1 MSAEPNHRAADDFH
15 GVSFE
20 GFTALTPIYEGAET
34 LVFRGKRIADG
45 ARVVLKQTKNEY
57 PTVREVG
64 RLRREFTILRELGV
78 DSAPEAIALEEH
90 GRGVV
95 LIMADLGHP
104 TLREILESRRLD
116 IETSL
121 TIALSISNA
130 LAAVHRKGIIHK
142 DVTPRNVLIEE
153 SSWTAHLIDFGIS
166 ARLSRELHAPT
177 GPRSLEG
184 TLLYMAPEQT
194 GRMNRA
200 VDSRADLYSLGVI
213 LYEMLTGSVPF
224 PQRELS
230 EIVQSHLTRPP
241 VPPCELVPAVP
252 APLSDL
258 VMMLLAKTPEE
269 RYQSD
274 AGVRADLSE
283 CLRQWK
289 TNGTIAT
296 FPLRQRDKAPELR
309 RAQRLYGRERDLEAL
324 LQAFGRARARGPE
337 LCLVA
342 GYSGVG
348 KSALVREIHKII
360 ARHGGGYFASGK
372 FDQISR
378 DVPLA
383 PVVHALRELV
393 QQILTEPPETLAAY
407 KSELL
412 TALGGNGAILIEL
425 VPELE
430 LVLGAQ
436 PKVSD
441 LPPDQ
446 AKNRFELTLQNFLHV
461 FASEKHPLVIFL
473 DDLQWMDPASQRLM
487 HLLLTDTWSRHLL
500 IIGAYRDNEVS
511 AGHPLSNLLA
521 ELESSGFQPAKIHL
535 APLDREMVGSLVADT
550 LTSEPQEV
558 RTLADLVHEK
568 TQGNPFFAH
577 QFMVALYE
585 RGLLR
590 FDPESGAWQW
600 DDAAIRAANVTDN
613 VVDLMVGV
621 LRRLSP
627 ETQHVLERAACIGHS
642 FDFGSLATI
651 AEKPVHEVSAA
662 LWEALRAGL
671 VVSLDGDYRYLES
684 GVGSEAREV
693 SSSLFNVRYQFVHDR
708 VLSAAYMLVEPEQ
721 RKQLHLSI
729 GRLLRKRSGERP
741 RDEDLLDLVHHLN
754 LGASAITDR
763 AERRDLAEINLR
775 AGQKAKAATAYHA
788 GAIYTRAGIELL
800 DAADWDE
807 HYDLCHSLHIEGGQC
822 AFACGDA
829 ERAEALFAEALRHAR
844 TDLERAEIQ
853 RQRIYKHAS
862 YGEFLEALRVG
873 SETLAMLGHELTL
886 DEMNSPEVMV
896 AELSQI
902 TPNLRGRPIW
912 SLVDEPEATDP
923 VMRAILSILDAIA
936 DSGHYVSAIAFSV
949 INFRAV
955 NLSLVHGPT
964 ELCPFPYACAGY
976 VLAGMFGRVT
986 EGLAFCEVAGAIN
999 QRFPSVMQLSRLH
1012 VAWGSGTHM
1021 QHPMRDAI
1029 KSWTIARQKG
1039 LESGEFAMLGTACFL
1054 ETMGNVFA
1062 GDPIEELLQ
1071 EADKNLAI
1079 VRRTK
1084 NSLNLATMTV
1094 VRQTVACL
1102 AGKTR
1107 ERTSLD
1113 DDTFNEKEYLDR
1125 LEGEHFGNTRAH
1137 HAILKV
1143 LVYLIYGRYED
1154 AWKASE
1160 VAEHWISHTGGNL
1173 ASKVHPC
1180 LRALVLLGLP
1190 RAEAPEEAERR
1201 AEILRKCR
1209 AEVTQLAAWS
1219 PKSFAHFDAMVNA
1232 EAARTEGNL
1241 EGAVRLYERAITL
1254 CQENKAPHLEALT
1267 GELCAKFYLSIGAPT
1282 AGGGYM
1288 KNAYRAYKHWGATP
1302 KIDAL
1307 ENEATHI
1314 WPSLRD
1320 VSRTRGAATTTGS
1333 SASLATRTLIGQ
1345 TSIGSLRDAALVVRA
1360 AQEIASEIDL
1370 PKVIDRLA
1378 KLVLEN
1384 AGADQGSL
1392 ILARGGALVVEAT
1405 FQPAGCSLDVGRGQ
1419 PLEAVQDC
1427 AKSVVHYVTRTLEPV
1442 VLDNSRKATRFSDD
1456 PYIQEFAPKS
1466 ILCLPLLHQ
1475 GRLSGALYLE
1485 NRMTAGVFDAA
1496 RVELLALLSSQA
1508 AIAIEIARLIENA
1521 HAANEQVKRANERLE
1536 MEVAHRTEELRRV
1549 NDSLFDMNRA
1559 LEQELGQ
1566 RRQIEQERAAL
1577 HEQVIAGQRQRL
1589 AELSTPLLPIT
1600 KDIVVM
1606 PLIGTMD
1613 TERAELVLSVA
1624 LDGAQRLGARVV
1636 ILDVTGMKHVDTQVA
1651 GMLVNVAA
1659 ALRLLGAET
1668 VLTGIAPRIA
1678 QTLVALDVDLKS
1690 FVTMG
1695 TLQSGMEY
1703 ALRRSRHVD
1712 ASPAPRRGGP
1722 QHR

>member
-1 MSAEPNHRAADDFH
+1 MSAEPIHRAADDVQ

-20 GFTALTPIYEGAET
+20 GYTALTPIYEGAET
-34 LVFRGKRIADG
+34 LVFRGTRIADG
-45 ARVVLKQTKNEY
+45 TRVVLKQTKNEY

-78 DSAPEAIALEEH
+78 ECAPEALALEEH

-95 LIMADLGHP
+95 LIMADIGHP

-116 IETSL
+116 IETAL

-130 LAAVHRKGIIHK
+130 LAAVHRKGILHK
-142 DVTPRNVLIEE
+142 DLTPRNVLIEA
-153 SSWTAHLIDFGIS
+153 STWTAHLIDFGIS
-166 ARLSRELHAPT
+166 ARISRELHAPT

-200 VDSRADLYSLGVI
+200 VDSRTDLYSLGVI

-224 PQRELS
+224 PQRELA
-230 EIVQSHLTRPP
+230 EVVQSHLTRPP
-241 VPPCELVPAVP
+241 VPPQEIVPAVP
-252 APLSDL
+252 ASLSDL
-258 VMMLLAKTPEE
+258 VMTLLAKTPEE

-289 TNGTIAT
+289 ASGTIT
-296 FPLRQRDKAPELR
+296 PFPLRQHDKAPELR
-309 RAQRLYGRERDLEAL
+309 RAQRLYGRDRDIEAL

-348 KSALVREIHKII
+348 KSALVHEIHKII
-360 ARHGGGYFASGK
+360 ARHGGGFFAAGK

-383 PVVHALRELV
+383 PVVQALRELV

-407 KSELL
+407 KNDLL
-412 TALGGNGAILIEL
+412 TSLGGNGALLAEL

-461 FASEKHPLVIFL
+461 FASEAHPLVIFL
-473 DDLQWMDPASQRLM
+473 DDLQWMDPASQRLL
-487 HLLLTDTWSRHLL
+487 HLLLTDAFSRHLL
-500 IIGAYRDNEVS
+500 IIGAYRDNEIS
-511 AGHPLSNLLA
+511 PGHPLSTLLD
-521 ELESSGFQPAKIHL
+521 EFMSSGFSPARIHL
-535 APLDREMVGSLVADT
+535 APLDRDMVGSLVADT
-550 LTSEPQEV
+550 LTSKPEEV
-558 RTLADLVHEK
+558 QTLADLVYEK

-585 RGLLR
+585 RDLLR

-600 DDAAIRAANVTDN
+600 GDTAIRAANVTDN

-651 AEKPVHEVSAA
+651 AEKPATEVSAA

-671 VVSLDGDYRYLES
+671 VVSLDGDYRYLEA
-684 GVGSEAREV
+684 GLGGGTREL
-693 SSSLFNVRYQFVHDR
+693 SASLFNVRYQFVHDR

-721 RKQLHLSI
+721 RTLLHLSI

-741 RDEDLLDLVHHLN
+741 RDDELLDLVHHLN
-754 LGASAITDR
+754 LGAVAITDR
-763 AERRDLAEINLR
+763 AERLDLAEINLR
-775 AGQKAKAATAYHA
+775 AGRRAKAATAYHA
-788 GAIYTRAGIELL
+788 GTIYARAGIDLL
-800 DAADWDE
+800 DVADWDE
-807 HYDLCHSLHIEGGQC
+807 HYDLCFSLYIEGGQN
-822 AFACGDA
+822 AYLSGDA
-829 ERAEALFAEALRHAR
+829 AGAEALFLELLRRAK
-844 TDLERAEIQ
+844 TDVERATVQ
-853 RQRIYKHAS
+853 RQRIYNNVSH
-862 YGEFLEALRVG
+862 GRFVEAVQTG
-873 SETLAMLGHELTL
+873 SETLAFLGHPLSMEELG
-886 DEMNSPEVMV
+886 SPAVMMS
-896 AELSQI
+896 ELELL
-902 TPNLRGRPIW
+902 TTNLRGRRI
-912 SLVDEPEATDP
+912 LDLADTPEASDP
-923 VMRAILSILDAIA
+923 VIRSVLSILDAIS
-936 DSGHYVSAIAFSV
+936 DSAHHINPIAFSV

-955 NLSLVHGPT
+955 NVGLVHGHT
-964 ELCPFPYACAGY
+964 ELCPFPYACVGY
-976 VLAGMFGRVT
+976 VLAGMFGRVN
-986 EGLAFCEVAGAIN
+986 EGMEFCKLAEVIN
-999 QRFPSVMQLSRLH
+999 QKCPSAMQLSRLH
-1012 VAWGSGTHM
+1012 IPWGSCVHM
-1021 QHPMRDAI
+1021 QHPMRQANEN
-1029 KSWTIARQKG
+1029 WAVARQKG
-1039 LESGEFAMLGTACFL
+1039 LETGEYYMIGTACFL

-1062 GDPIEELLQ
+1062 GNPIEELVE
-1071 EADKNLAI
+1071 EAEKHLAI
-1079 VRRTK
+1079 VRRTRMPA
-1084 NSLNLATMTV
+1084 NLATMTV

-1107 ERTSLD
+1107 DRTSLD
-1113 DDTFNEKEYLDR
+1113 DETFHEKEFVSHLDD
-1125 LEGEHFGNTRAH
+1125 EHFGNAKIH
-1137 HAILKV
+1137 HAILKT
-1143 LVYLIYGRYED
+1143 LVYLIHSQYED
-1154 AWKASE
+1154 AWTWSE
-1160 VAEHWISHTGGNL
+1160 AAERSLGFAGGNL

-1190 RAEAPEEAERR
+1190 RAEAPEDAERR

-1219 PKSFAHFDAMVNA
+1219 PKSFAHLEALVNA
-1232 EAARTEGNL
+1232 EAARTEGDL
-1241 EGAVRLYERAITL
+1241 EGAIRLYERAITL
-1254 CQENKAPHLEALT
+1254 CQENKAPHFEALA

-1288 KNAYRAYKHWGATP
+1288 KNAYRAYAHWGAAP
-1302 KIDAL
+1302 KVVAL

-1314 WPSLRD
+1314 WPSLRE
-1320 VSRTRGAATTTGS
+1320 VSRTRGASTTASS
-1333 SASLATRTLIGQ
+1333 SASLATRTLLGQ
-1345 TSIGSLRDAALVVRA
+1345 TSLGSLRDAALVVRA

-1370 PKVIDRLA
+1370 PQVVDRLA

-1384 AGADQGSL
+1384 AGADQGLL
-1392 ILARGGALVVEAT
+1392 ILARDGELVVEAT
-1405 FQPAGCSLDVGRGQ
+1405 FRPAGSTLDVGRGQ
-1419 PLEAVQDC
+1419 PLEDVQAC
-1427 AKSVVHYVTRTLEPV
+1427 AKSVIHYVTRTLEPV
-1442 VLDNSRKATRFSDD
+1442 VLDNSRKASRFSDD
-1456 PYIQEFAPKS
+1456 PYIQEFDPRS

-1496 RVELLALLSSQA
+1496 RVELLTLLSSQA
-1508 AIAIEIARLIENA
+1508 AIAIEIARLIENT

-1549 NDSLFDMNRA
+1549 NDSLFDMNQA
-1559 LEQELGQ
+1559 LEMELGQ
-1566 RRQIEQERAAL
+1566 RREIEHERAAL
-1577 HEQVIAGQRQRL
+1577 HEQVITGQRQRL

-1613 TERAELVLSVA
+1613 TERVEQVLSVA

-1636 ILDVTGMKHVDTQVA
+1636 ILDVTGMKHVDTHVA

-1659 ALRLLGAET
+1659 ALRLLGSET

-1678 QTLVALDVDLKS
+1678 QTLIALDVDLKS
-1690 FVTMG
+1690 FVTKG

-1703 ALRRSRHVD
+1703 ALRRCRHAD
-1712 ASPAPRRGGP
+1712 LAPARRGGP
-1722 QHR
+1722 HR